1 MLDFFIKNIECNFD
15 YNGLKVFCVPNTTLF
30 LRQLFIS
37 LQEGQFIKTEF
48 NKYSKYIMVTPLTKI
63 NNLLSLNKTNNLYKK
78 LLDLT
83 QGKKI
88 LDEQELALIAN
99 TINEEL
105 QCDVLEENYDIAKL
119 LSTVF
124 NVVGDK
130 YFDEDKLYNLL
141 DFCKTDSKQ
150 LLILSDYVNLNLD
163 KLYKYTN
170 YYDFIIV
177 TSKLNSAIYNIKQL
191 ETCVVWNDAHNYLEV
206 LDKDKLYAYLEKN
219 TNQLINDQVMDNY
232 LKRSGDQLLNAKI
245 DYFLWNIA

>member
-1 MLDFFIKNIECNFD
+1 
-15 YNGLKVFCVPNTTLF
+15 
-30 LRQLFIS
+30 
-37 LQEGQFIKTEF
+37 
-48 NKYSKYIMVTPLTKI
+48 MVTPLTKI

-99 TINEEL
+99 KINEEL
-105 QCDVLEENYDIAKL
+105 EDDVLEVNYDIAKL

-191 ETCVVWNDAHNYLEV
+191 ETCVV
-206 LDKDKLYAYLEKN
+206 
-219 TNQLINDQVMDNY
+219 
-232 LKRSGDQLLNAKI
+232 
-245 DYFLWNIA
+245 